1 MQFFLFGLFALL
13 LVLLAL
19 RGFTRANVSVLARQI
34 RIVTGIVALAA
45 AGGLA
50 IRGLMSYALPIA
62 TFGVWLLW
70 GGNSAPFGGRAN
82 KTPGQTSRIV
92 TDYLEMEL
100 DHDTGAL
107 RGRVLKGAFAGRSIE
122 DLSPA
127 ELAMLWQ
134 DCRFSDPQS
143 AQLVEAYLDRVH
155 PSWRED
161 MARANANDIPS
172 SGSAMS
178 RDEAYEVLGLRP
190 GASEEEIRRAHR
202 DLMLKL
208 HPDRGGS
215 AYLAARINMAKD
227 VLLGRS

>member
-70 GGNSAPFGGRAN
+70 GGSSAPFGGRAS

-161 MARANANDIPS
+161 MARANANDMPS
-172 SGSAMS
+172 SGSVMS

>member
-70 GGNSAPFGGRAN
+70 GGSAPFGGRAN

-161 MARANANDIPS
+161 MARANANDMPS
-172 SGSAMS
+172 SGSVMS